1 MRRARSG
8 RKHDTVSGSPTLQLA
23 NPSVVAPRRTR
34 VSSHR
39 RSAPPL
45 RDAAAA
51 IMTKH
56 RVGLPLSPLPPLTG
70 PSEASVVAASP
81 RSFGALLL
89 LPRARARSLTRA
101 WEVRSIQ
108 LRFLTA
114 PRGFDALFTMVRV
127 ADWGASLSLRMTWHI
142 RTDAPLTTSAARRP
156 SSTRSVRNVVHSQ
169 GDSRSLH
176 IIRSVCLPSRDARFD
191 HEMGRSG
198 RPWCAREACAAPR
211 SPRSCNCRVRRC
223 CSVDEMHSPNMRI
236 RRAACGVLKTLCA
249 PAAAADATAE
259 VREDAPRG
267 GKRWRRSSATV
278 VRDAGRRDGR
288 GRVAVHA
295 RAVDP
300 LSSPARRPSR

>member
-1 MRRARSG
+1 MRRAARTQARHSE
-8 RKHDTVSGSPTLQLA
+8 RLSCA

-114 PRGFDALFTMVRV
+114 PRGFHALFTMVRV
-127 ADWGASLSLRMTWHI
+127 VVWGASRSLRMTWHI
-142 RTDAPLTTSAARRP
+142 RTDSPLTASAARRP
-156 SSTRSVRNVVHSQ
+156 SSTRC
-169 GDSRSLH
+169 SRCGSFSGRRLT
-176 IIRSVCLPSRDARFD
+176 LPS
-191 HEMGRSG
+191 HNKE
-198 RPWCAREACAAPR
+198 CV
-211 SPRSCNCRVRRC
+211 SPFT
-223 CSVDEMHSPNMRI
+223 
-236 RRAACGVLKTLCA
+236 RRALRSRNGSF
-249 PAAAADATAE
+249 
-259 VREDAPRG
+259 
-267 GKRWRRSSATV
+267 GKTV
-278 VRDAGRRDGR
+278 VRAR
-288 GRVAVHA
+288 GLCCPPFTAK
-295 RAVDP
+295 
-300 LSSPARRPSR
+300 L